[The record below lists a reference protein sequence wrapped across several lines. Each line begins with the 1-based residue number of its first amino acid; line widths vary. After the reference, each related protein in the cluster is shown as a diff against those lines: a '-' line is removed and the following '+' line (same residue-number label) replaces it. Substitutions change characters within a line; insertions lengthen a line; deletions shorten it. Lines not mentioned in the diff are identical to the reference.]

1 MTQKIG
7 IRDAKTNLSRLLAEV
22 KHGAEWIITERG
34 TPVAKLVPI
43 PEEERP
49 LSQRLATLE
58 DRGLLDRPQPGRR
71 NLPPPLPLPKDS
83 AQQWLQEDRS
93 R

>member
-1 MTQKIG
+1 MLGEIG
-7 IRDAKTNLSRLLAEV
+7 IREAKTHFSRLVAEV

-34 TPVAKLVPI
+34 TPVAKLGPI

-49 LSQRLATLE
+49 LSHRLAVLE
-58 DRGLLDRPQPGRR
+58 ARGLLARPQPGRR
-71 NLPPPLPLPKDS
+71 NLPPPLPLPAGL
-83 AQQWLQEDRS
+83 AQQWLQEDRG